1 MNIDILSVNIK
12 RYRRKKNLTQQAL
25 SELSGV
31 SLPSIKNIERKK
43 SLPRTNTL
51 LNLSKAMDC
60 KLQDLVMPVKEM
72 TSVRFRAK
80 KMMNRREQVLAVVSG
95 WLNDFNY
102 LEDLLDDREVYKL
115 QGLIENQRKL
125 TPQSYAKEARMII
138 GLKED
143 EPIHD
148 ISGLIESCGIKLLAL
163 PYSSD
168 AFNGLSVGEGDK
180 GPAIIINTWERINVE
195 RQIFSTAHEL
205 GHLLMHLSDYSSEVQ
220 IEDNAQEKE
229 ADLFAGYFLMPEK
242 GFDSEWEDT
251 YGMPF
256 LDRVMKIKGIFKVS
270 YKTVLYRLKQ
280 KGIVDDS
287 IWLKFKN
294 LYEARYHKK
303 LAFKEEPFP
312 EGAEPF
318 GLKSF
323 VFYADRLSRLVRKA
337 LEKDLISVS
346 RAAEILNLS
355 TQQMMERISEWED
368 FA

>member
-1 MNIDILSVNIK
+1 MNIDILSLNIK
-12 RYRRKKNLTQQAL
+12 RYRSKKNLTQKAL

-51 LNLSKAMDC
+51 LDLSKALDC

-80 KMMNRREQVLAVVSG
+80 KKMNRREQVLAVVSD
-95 WLNDFNY
+95 WLDDFSF
-102 LEDLLDDREVYKL
+102 LEDLLDDREEYKL
-115 QGLIENQRKL
+115 LGLADNKKIHNPQG
-125 TPQSYAKEARMII
+125 YAKAARNVI

-148 ISGLIESCGIKLLAL
+148 ISGLIESCGIKLLAMA
-163 PYSSD
+163 YSSD
-168 AFNGLSVGEGDK
+168 AFNGLSVGAGDK
-180 GPAIIINTWERINVE
+180 GPAIIINTWERISIE

-205 GHLLMHLSDYSSEVQ
+205 GHLLMHLSDYNSK
-220 IEDNAQEKE
+220 ILTEDKAQEKE
-229 ADLFAGYFLMPEK
+229 ADLFAGYFLMPEE
-242 GFDSEWEDT
+242 GFDSEWEES

-280 KGIVDDS
+280 KEIVDDS
-287 IWLKFKN
+287 IWFKFKS
-294 LYEARYHKK
+294 LYEDRYHKK

-312 EGAEPF
+312 EGSEPF
-318 GLKSF
+318 GLKPF
-323 VFYADRLSRLVRKA
+323 DFYADRLSRLVRRA
-337 LEKDLISVS
+337 LEKELISIS

-355 TQQMMERISEWED
+355 TQQMMKRISEWED